1 MLVGVNEIVPFVAE
15 RVPVDPVKVLP
26 TIGIVETELVTD
38 TAVDDRETLGVLSIV
53 TFVEVRETLPATVT
67 AVFVRETFTG
77 FPTALLIVEAVPD
90 RVTVPTVMLT
100 KRYPLTSAKTG

>member
-1 MLVGVNEIVPFVAE
+1 MPFVAE

-53 TFVEVRETLPATVT
+53 TLVVLSDAVTTVD
-67 AVFVRETFTG
+67 VKETFTG
-77 FPTALLIVEAVPD
+77 FPTAFVMVEAVD
-90 RVTVPTVMLT
+90 EIVTVPTVIFT
-100 KRYPLTSAKTG
+100 KR